1 MFAHILPNTSH
12 VVLVQFSLL
21 VVAFIKTE
29 VILSFL
35 GLGVPVD
42 VVSWGTILAE
52 SQDELVM
59 GKWWQLAVTGTAMAM
74 LVTAVSLLTDGM
86 RDALDPKLR

>member
-1 MFAHILPNTSH
+1 
-12 VVLVQFSLL
+12 
-21 VVAFIKTE
+21 
-29 VILSFL
+29 
-35 GLGVPVD
+35 
-42 VVSWGTILAE
+42 
-52 SQDELVM
+52 M

>member
-1 MFAHILPNTSH
+1 MKVRQAY
-12 VVLVQFSLL
+12 
-21 VVAFIKTE
+21 
-29 VILSFL
+29 L
-35 GLGVPVD
+35 GLGVPVE

-59 GKWWQLAVTGTAMAM
+59 GKWWQLTVAGAAMAM
-74 LVTAVSLLTDGM
+74 LVTAVSLLTDAM